1 MGFHK
6 PHIPFHIPHQ
16 YLDLH
21 DLDKFAEPVNH
32 NRTSDLPDIA
42 WNPWMDLRRRDDI
55 KATFLVTDYRVC
67 RLILVLG
74 VENIFQPL
82 LPKERYI
89 ECGINKYTKRFKEGH
104 LINKPVVEISKWSF

>member
-1 MGFHK
+1 MHFRTNFEAVLYNNYLMILVFNFPFSNQSFFLGVGFHK

-74 VENIFQPL
+74 
-82 LPKERYI
+82 
-89 ECGINKYTKRFKEGH
+89 
-104 LINKPVVEISKWSF
+104 S

>member
-55 KATFLVTDYRVC
+55 KATFLVTDYRVFK
-67 RLILVLG
+67 LILVLG
-74 VENIFQPL
+74 VANILFLKIFYGAKIFGQ
-82 LPKERYI
+82 KCTTSDFR
-89 ECGINKYTKRFKEGH
+89 
-104 LINKPVVEISKWSF
+104 

>member
-55 KATFLVTDYRVC
+55 KATFLVTGYRVC

-74 VENIFQPL
+74 SYEGFYMFFMCGENIFRQ
-82 LPKERYI
+82 KCTTSDFR
-89 ECGINKYTKRFKEGH
+89 
-104 LINKPVVEISKWSF
+104 